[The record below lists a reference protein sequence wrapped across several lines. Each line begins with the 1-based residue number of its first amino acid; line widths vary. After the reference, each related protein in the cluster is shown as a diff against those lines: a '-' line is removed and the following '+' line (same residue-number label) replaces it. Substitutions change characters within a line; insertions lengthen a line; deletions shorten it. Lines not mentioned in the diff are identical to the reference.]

1 MQICQHCQARVEDGA
16 AFCDQCGHE
25 LGVTPERLERAA
37 RATPVPAGTQSP
49 QPRAS
54 AAPLSGAARVATA
67 TQPPERQAPNPAL
80 VVALHLSIGQ
90 RIPLSGQSEYVIGRA
105 SATAPRP
112 DVDLGQ
118 FYSREA
124 GISRHH
130 IKICVE
136 ADGCFVEDLNSTNET
151 VQNGFRLMPEQRY
164 PLHNGDELR
173 LGSTVLY
180 VTIEPPPS
188 R

>member
-1 MQICQHCQARVEDGA
+1 MMICQHCQARAEDGA
-16 AFCDQCGHE
+16 VFCDQCGHE
-25 LGVTPERLERAA
+25 LGVTPERLERAPQVA
-37 RATPVPAGTQSP
+37 PLSAGSPAP

-54 AAPLSGAARVATA
+54 AMPLSDAPRVATT
-67 TQPPERQAPNPAL
+67 TQPPGRQAPSLAP

-90 RIPLSGQSEYVIGRA
+90 RILLSGQSEYIIGRA
-105 SATAPRP
+105 SARAPHP
-112 DVDLGQ
+112 DVDLRP

-124 GISRHH
+124 GISRQH
-130 IKICVE
+130 IKISVG

-151 VQNGFRLMPEQRY
+151 VQNGFRLMPDQRY

-180 VTIEPPPS
+180 VTIEPPPG